1 LSFSLSDT
9 SPKIPVH
16 TLYSRNT
23 VKSCFLRTF
32 GSRRPPT
39 GGGSVLLL

>member
-1 LSFSLSDT
+1 LSFSLYGTDT

-23 VKSCFLRTF
+23 VKSCF
-32 GSRRPPT
+32 
-39 GGGSVLLL
+39 